1 MLNRNKNSPLAE
13 NQKERQIDSTLQ
25 EITEDT
31 DMEQDL
37 SRGLLAFLDASPTC
51 YHAVEEL
58 TKELLGNGYQ
68 QLWESRPWR
77 LAEGGSYFVVRGD
90 STLAAFRVPCRDFR
104 GFMLAAGHSDSP
116 AFKIR
121 EAAEVASP
129 GNCTRLSVEPY
140 GGMIMRSWLDRPLSA
155 AGRVMVRE
163 DGGIRSRLVNVD
175 RDLLIIP
182 SVAIH
187 MDREVNKGTALKA
200 NTDMLPLL
208 GGAGEPGR
216 FRRLIAESA
225 GVPEDGVLSTEL
237 FLYPRTPG
245 VLMGIDGEFIAAPRL
260 DDLQCVFGCFRGFL
274 AAEAGASVPVLCVF
288 NNEEVG
294 SGTRQGADSTF
305 LTDVLER
312 ISDSLGRSAEE
323 HHAALANSFLVS
335 ADNAHALH
343 PAHPEYGDPQESPV
357 LNGGVVIKYNANQ
370 RYTTDAVSAAVF
382 GQICAEAGVP
392 VQRYSNRADLPGGST
407 LGNISSAHLSVPT
420 VDIGL
425 PQLAMHSACEVAG
438 VRDTEALV
446 KAMTAYYG
454 KSLRTGPEGIEIL

>member
-1 MLNRNKNSPLAE
+1 
-13 NQKERQIDSTLQ
+13 
-25 EITEDT
+25 
-31 DMEQDL
+31 MEQAL
-37 SRGLLAFLDASPTC
+37 SRQLLAFLDASPSC
-51 YHAVEEL
+51 YHAVDNL
-58 TKELLGNGYQ
+58 AKTLLAEGYER
-68 QLWESRPWR
+68 LWESQPWELR
-77 LAEGGSYFVVRGD
+77 EGGKYFVVRGD
-90 STLAAFRVPCRDFR
+90 STLAAFRVPRRGFR

-116 AFKIR
+116 TFKIR
-121 EAAEVASP
+121 EMAEVSSA
-129 GNCTRLSVEPY
+129 GNCVRLSVEPY
-140 GGMIMRSWLDRPLSA
+140 GGMIMRSWLDRPLSV
-155 AGRVMVRE
+155 AGRVMAWE
-163 DGGIRSRLVNVD
+163 GGKISSRLVKID
-175 RDLLIIP
+175 RDLLVIP

-208 GGAGEPGR
+208 GGAGGPGR

-225 GVPEDGVLSTEL
+225 GVPEDDVLATEL

-245 VLMGIDGEFIAAPRL
+245 VLTGIEEEFIAAPRL

-274 AAEAGASVPVLCVF
+274 AAEESESVPVLCVF

-305 LTDVLER
+305 LTDVLSR
-312 ISDSLGRSAEE
+312 ISDSLGRTAEE

-335 ADNAHALH
+335 ADNAHAVH
-343 PAHPEYGDPQESPV
+343 PAHPEYADKQECPV

-382 GQICAEAGVP
+382 GQICAGAGVP

-407 LGNISSAHLSVPT
+407 LGNISSAHLSIPT

-425 PQLAMHSACEVAG
+425 PQLAMHAAYEVAG

-454 KSLRTGPEGIEIL
+454 KSLKTGPEGIEIL